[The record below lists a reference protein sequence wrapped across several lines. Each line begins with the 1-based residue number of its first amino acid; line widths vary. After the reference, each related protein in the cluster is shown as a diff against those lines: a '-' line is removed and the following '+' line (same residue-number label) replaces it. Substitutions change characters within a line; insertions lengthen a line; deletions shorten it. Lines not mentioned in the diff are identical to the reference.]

1 MPAAAA
7 VIDAGTL
14 GVGSMATG
22 SDDASGVQ
30 DSSSASPRSG
40 GVRAAVRDLI
50 HKPKEMIQVRSLLL
64 LLLLLLLLR
73 LLLVLTHFGATA
85 AA

>member
-1 MPAAAA
+1 MPAAAAAA

-14 GVGSMATG
+14 GTHTGVGSMATG

-64 LLLLLLLLR
+64 LLLLLLLL
-73 LLLVLTHFGATA
+73 
-85 AA
+85 